1 MRRQIICVGL
11 DVALNKKAAR
21 RAAERKT
28 MGHST
33 TTNIAFFNYLMS
45 MVGPDVAEEL
55 LSMGN
60 QEKERQYIII
70 GGRQG
75 PTGKST
81 LCKVL
86 RKHGYKALEMHEQ
99 KYIHLDAELQCKIAD
114 FNELVD

>member
-1 MRRQIICVGL
+1 MAV
-11 DVALNKKAAR
+11 NMK
-21 RAAERKT
+21 
-28 MGHST
+28 HST
-33 TTNIAFFNYLMS
+33 TANISFFNYLVS

-60 QEKERQYIII
+60 QEKEQQYIII

-86 RKHGYKALEMHEQ
+86 RKHGYKVLEMHEQ
-99 KYIHLDAELQCKIAD
+99 KYIQLDAELQCKVASFGD
-114 FNELVD
+114 CVD

>member
-1 MRRQIICVGL
+1 
-11 DVALNKKAAR
+11 
-21 RAAERKT
+21 

-33 TTNIAFFNYLMS
+33 TANIAFFNYLMS

-75 PTGKST
+75 PTGKGT

-86 RKHGYKALEMHEQ
+86 RKHGYKVLEMHEQ
-99 KYIHLDAELQCKIAD
+99 KYIRLDTELQCKIAD